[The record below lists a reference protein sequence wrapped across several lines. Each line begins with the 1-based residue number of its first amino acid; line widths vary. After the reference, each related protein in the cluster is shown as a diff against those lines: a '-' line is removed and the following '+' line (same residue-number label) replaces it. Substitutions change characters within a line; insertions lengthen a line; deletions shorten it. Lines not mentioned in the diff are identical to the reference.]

1 MKKFFVILLFTSAFF
16 TLSASAQKGKMG
28 ASKQIL
34 MDSLKVSE
42 SVADSIIS
50 IRSQSMSQIKTI
62 MSDQSL
68 SQDQK
73 KEKTKPVKQEMK
85 TRLKSL
91 LTDDQ
96 IQKLQEMEMNM
107 RQKSGQ

>member
-1 MKKFFVILLFTSAFF
+1 
-16 TLSASAQKGKMG
+16 MG